1 MLVLG
6 ELDLLV
12 AEPFSILVSE
22 NSQKPRKLM
31 GDFNET
37 YLSYKAWFRSPS
49 RCQTA
54 LFLFLIKSLR
64 VASCNISMLQR
75 VEAVIW
81 SPVNILMWVSV
92 CGGKTSRVRRQL
104 H

>member
-1 MLVLG
+1 MLILG

-37 YLSYKAWFRSPS
+37 YLSYKAWFRSLS

-92 CGGKTSRVRRQL
+92 CG
-104 H
+104 